1 MIRVLLV
8 DDHKLV
14 RTGTKRILTD
24 VPGIEVVGEADSGEE
39 AISFIRENPVDV
51 VLMDLNMPGIGCLE
65 ATRKALTIN
74 AGLKI
79 IILTVHDDDP
89 FPSRL
94 LHAGA
99 AGYLTKNCAADEI
112 VDAIKAVRQALRHI
126 SPEVAQSLAL
136 SMINGAETPFDKLSQ
151 REMQVMLMVTQ
162 GYSIQETSDRL
173 HLSPKT
179 VSTYRYRLYE
189 KLQVNNDVELTH
201 MAIRHGVID
210 ARSGRPR
217 DEKPE

>member
-39 AISFIRENPVDV
+39 AISFIREHHPDV
-51 VLMDLNMPGIGCLE
+51 VLMDLNMPGIGGLE
-65 ATRKALTIN
+65 ATRKALTIQPT
-74 AGLKI
+74 LKI

-112 VDAIKAVRQALRHI
+112 IEAIKAVHAGKRHI
-126 SPEVAQSLAL
+126 SPEIAQSLAL
-136 SMINGAETPFDKLSQ
+136 TMLDGGDAPFDRLSQ

-210 ARSGRPR
+210 ANSGRPR
-217 DEKPE
+217 GE

>member
-24 VPGIEVVGEADSGEE
+24 APGIEVVGEADSGEE
-39 AISFIRENPVDV
+39 AISFVRDNEVDV
-51 VLMDLNMPGIGCLE
+51 ILMDLNMPGIGGLE
-65 ATRKALTIN
+65 ATRKILAIN
-74 AGLKI
+74 PGVKV

-112 VDAIKAVRQALRHI
+112 IEAISSVHAGKRHI
-126 SPEVAQSLAL
+126 SAEIAQSLAL
-136 SMINGAETPFDKLSQ
+136 TMLNGGDTPFDKLSQ

-162 GYSIQETSDRL
+162 GYTIQETSDRL

-189 KLQVNNDVELTH
+189 KLKVNNDVELTH

-210 ARSGRPR
+210 ANSGRPKG
-217 DEKPE
+217 E